1 MAGNDVVGALYYKV
15 VLDPR
20 GYAKGVTQVKSE
32 QAVLARAISSSVS
45 DFDRLQAE
53 LDAIGA
59 MYIKSSEEH
68 RQVLQAAQ
76 AEIIRQ
82 MEEIVDA
89 EERAAQIAEQNKAA
103 EAEKE
108 QVNAIQRTMNKI
120 EEKNDLIQ
128 QLAEIQEKTA
138 KDLNK
143 EIEDAEAERIKNQK
157 QREKDAADRHKK
169 RYDERYKN
177 IFRYFRSFEGFRKLM
192 SHLANDFFAINGGM
206 SKFAGNIAQMAGLS
220 PAMQGLARAF
230 GAVSVPLLAIA
241 VAAAATLK
249 AFTAVVKK
257 IDAYQKQLIRMK
269 VLLNGNEQ
277 LTANL
282 MNRMMTLAAQTG
294 FASQT
299 MFELAESLMNVG
311 ISAMQ
316 VQRVGMVLAGL
327 AGGSEERL
335 KSIAKAYQDVMMKGR
350 LMGQE
355 ALQFANAGIPVYK
368 ALADMLN
375 VTTGQVR
382 TMMEE
387 GKISAEQMSMALQAF
402 ASERDITGQI
412 AQNMR
417 TVSGQIDRAKVLFEQ
432 LIINVTGSGL
442 NEFLSDTVKKFG
454 NMLEFI
460 NEHLVSFKMLGGA
473 ITAGFTTVVGMIP
486 FIGKH
491 LQTLIRLAGILKSDP
506 KMSDHEAMMEA
517 LRKQDEANKEAKE
530 EDRKKDE
537 RRKARFGLLKKELE
551 MEYVS
556 EERRARAEYES
567 FVVQQDITDQAKQQ
581 LMVEY
586 DKLEAMREQQ
596 KTKRQTIEEERAR
609 LEDIVNK
616 EADRKRKAISGA
628 TSQAGAGF
636 GAGSAGEFK
645 FLRDLIMGRR
655 QNTEE
660 LKILKDQDAKLK
672 VIADNS
678 DAQLTLLDDQQKAFD
693 QQVLPVGGP

>member
-20 GYAKGVTQVKSE
+20 DYAKGVTQVKSE

-82 MEEIVDA
+82 MEELVDA

-108 QVNAIQRTMNKI
+108 QVDAIQRTMDKI

-128 QLAEIQEKTA
+128 QLAQIQEKTA

-157 QREKDAADRHKK
+157 QLEKDAADRHKK

-269 VLLNGNEQ
+269 VLLNGNAQ

-282 MNRMMTLAAQTG
+282 MDRMMTLAAQTG

-311 ISAMQ
+311 ISAMS

-355 ALQFANAGIPVYK
+355 ALQFANAGIPIYK

-417 TVSGQIDRAKVLFEQ
+417 TVSGQIARAKVLFDQ

-442 NEFLSDTVKKFG
+442 NEFLADTVRQFNK
-454 NMLEFI
+454 MLQFI
-460 NEHLVSFKMLGGA
+460 NAHLVSFKMLGGA

-517 LRKQDEANKEAKE
+517 LRKQDEANKQAE
-530 EDRKKDE
+530 EDDRKRDERKK
-537 RRKARFGLLKKELE
+537 AAFGLLKKQLQ

-556 EERRARAEYES
+556 EERRARAEYQS
-567 FVVQQDITDQAKQQ
+567 FVVQQDITDEAKKQ
-581 LMVEY
+581 LMAEY

-596 KTKRQTIEEERAR
+596 KTKRETIEEERSR

-616 EADRKRKAISGA
+616 EADRKRKAISEA
-628 TSQAGAGF
+628 TSRSGAGF
-636 GAGSAGEFK
+636 SAGSAGEFK

-660 LKILKDQDAKLK
+660 LKVLKDQDAKLK

-678 DAQLTLLDDQQKAFD
+678 DAQLSLLDDQQKAFD